1 MDSQQIIE
9 NRIMK
14 VDVEKLVKESKK
26 NYYER

>member
-14 VDVEKLVKESKK
+14 IDVEKLVKESKK